1 MKKRPHIMSVLV
13 VVLMVAAAGYASQ
26 KEIIFPEVAA
36 LAFGAWVMEETPWKG
51 AKLNI
56 WLSPTLAAL
65 SGFLIVRFLPY
76 SPYLMIAGAFVL
88 VVLQLSLLRSSVLPS
103 ISAATLPIL
112 LNCNSWYY
120 PLSVGVLTGIIA
132 AGHFLAERF
141 GRGGHG
147 GGPCGQDCLTG
158 ATMAYRLI
166 HYGKLFA
173 VIIIVAAVAL
183 KSHWIFMIAPPL
195 IVSFAE
201 LSKPDCPMREKPFK
215 VFLLLSL
222 AAFSG
227 VVWLYL
233 IFYVMHWPMWISAGL
248 SVLSVFFF
256 YYILNL
262 QFPPAAAIALLPVII
277 PARSLWVYPW
287 SVLLGSFIF
296 VSISAIWFVRQRTV
310 QDDIDSA

>member
-1 MKKRPHIMSVLV
+1 MSVLI

-51 AKLNI
+51 AKFNL

-65 SGFLIVRFLPY
+65 TGFLIVRFLPY

-88 VVLQLSLLRSSVLPS
+88 AALQLALLRSSVLPS
-103 ISAATLPIL
+103 ISAAILPIIL
-112 LNCNSWYY
+112 HCNNWYY

-132 AGHFLAERF
+132 VGHFLAERF
-141 GRGGHG
+141 GWNGHG
-147 GGPCGQDCLTG
+147 RGPCGQDGICG
-158 ATMAYRLI
+158 DTMASMLI

-173 VIIIVAAVAL
+173 AVLIVAAVAL
-183 KSHWIFMIAPPL
+183 RSHWIFIIAPPL

-215 VFLLLSL
+215 VFLLLSS

-227 VVWLYL
+227 AAWLYL
-233 IFYVMHWPMWISAGL
+233 IYYMMHWPIWVSAGL

-256 YYILNL
+256 YHILNL
-262 QFPPAAAIALLPVII
+262 HFPPAAAIALLPVII
-277 PARSLWVYPW
+277 PVKNLWSYPW
-287 SVLLGSFIF
+287 SVLLGSAVFIL
-296 VSISAIWFVRQRTV
+296 VSLVWFGRQETV
-310 QDDIDSA
+310 QDS